1 MILVNF
7 HNILCSVDTIIISL
21 TNFTYEKSLQSF
33 LLAQALAL
41 PPAGFIAVLPHTAS
55 SGSFQWPRQSGA
67 SASGQECEDRSL
79 GTKPLGL
86 LKTIKKHWRPSHGVS
101 DRVSGPS
108 SETNVQ
114 GEQKPG

>member
-21 TNFTYEKSLQSF
+21 TNFIYEHSLQSF
-33 LLAQALAL
+33 LLAQPLAL
-41 PPAGFIAVLPHTAS
+41 PPAGIIAVLPHTAS

-79 GTKPLGL
+79 GTKSLGL
-86 LKTIKKHWRPSHGVS
+86 LKAIKTLDAESWCL
-101 DRVSGPS
+101 
-108 SETNVQ
+108 
-114 GEQKPG
+114 